1 LPLKIVPQN
10 AHTHPFN
17 DTFSGTTRVSGYQKG
32 TTSLDFTETRDSEW
46 HQLGGAICKSALH
59 SRQITTPAPHHS
71 DFTGQMSFC
80 CPTNS
85 IKALMAKKLHHKN

>member
-1 LPLKIVPQN
+1 MHIHTRLTTLFPGLP
-10 AHTHPFN
+10 
-17 DTFSGTTRVSGYQKG
+17 GYQKD

-59 SRQITTPAPHHS
+59 SRQTTTPAPHHS

-85 IKALMAKKLHHKN
+85 IKALMAKKITPQKSTENAVIF